1 MAVQLQKNPTWL
13 PVVAVL
19 LRRPDGRFLMQKR
32 PVKKHHG
39 GMWEFPGGK
48 VEKGETPAFA
58 LVREIEEELGLKLD
72 ASQLQ
77 PACFA
82 ESAAEGGHP
91 PIVILL
97 YTAKAW
103 RGDPIAREGGE
114 LAWFDKEEAAK
125 LPKPPLDIA
134 LLASLGE

>member
-1 MAVQLQKNPTWL
+1 MAAQLQKNPTWL

-19 LRRPDGRFLMQKR
+19 LRREDGRFLMQRR
-32 PVKKHHG
+32 PEGKHHG

-48 VEKGETPAFA
+48 VECGETPAFA
-58 LVREIEEELGLKLD
+58 LVREIEEELGLQLD

-82 ESAAEGGHP
+82 ESAAEEGHP

-97 YTAKAW
+97 YNANAW

-114 LAWFDKEEAAK
+114 LAWFGKEEAAK
-125 LPKPPLDIA
+125 LPKPPLDID